1 MKKDVSETCFR
12 TSKQV
17 NELGEWIIPFFPKN
31 NIIWMQV
38 LLLLFFFF
46 TVNISV
52 LTNVLGKIS
61 ALNIRLHIQHSNSVL
76 CLSLLEGFGLSRY
89 HRK

>member
-1 MKKDVSETCFR
+1 MKKDVSEICFR
-12 TSKQV
+12 TSEQV
-17 NELGEWIIPFFPKN
+17 NELGEWILPFFPKN

-38 LLLLFFFF
+38 LLLFFF

-61 ALNIRLHIQHSNSVL
+61 ALNIHLHIQHSNIVL